1 MITRI
6 NTEGLHKDNM
16 ETFYVEQADGTWHKM
31 SLAEGVERNIK
42 NAVLEGKYKTISN
55 ERMMEQREN
64 RLKKDQFDFFM
75 AKGEHGVPTFIW
87 VEKIPD

>member
-1 MITRI
+1 
-6 NTEGLHKDNM
+6 M

-42 NAVLEGKYKTISN
+42 NAVFEGKYKTISN
-55 ERMMEQREN
+55 ERMMEQMEN

-75 AKGEHGVPTFIW
+75 AKENTEFLPLSG
-87 VEKIPD
+87 VEKDSRLSI